1 MTAIPRMTL
10 TTLLALCG
18 CLLSVSVVRA
28 GEIRTLDG
36 NSYSG
41 DIVSFKAYEVQ
52 LRTGE
57 GDKLTTFPLKDVIS
71 VDFAPSARPIT
82 RTPYLRVRLVD
93 GSQLY
98 CLTVGFQNKTMKL
111 LLLSGQS
118 LDVAFDQVHTVVCD
132 AHDTNAL
139 NAFDVLQAESPKQ
152 DVIRVQNREG
162 TGIEPYEGVILGAND
177 VGTRLQFKERGL
189 PDVANLNVARL
200 RAMYFYR
207 TNVGPGEKAIARIS
221 DTFGNTFTATRYVMD
236 GSTCQLT
243 MQSGQDLKLMT
254 STISKFD
261 LTPGKLVYLSDLEPS
276 KVEETPILAELF
288 RFRRDKNLEGG
299 PLSVGRRIYPKGL
312 ALHSR
317 TVLEYDV
324 KGYSSFRT
332 VLGLDD
338 AMAGSAHAIVRI
350 EADDKEVLKTTV
362 SSKDN
367 KPQELNLD
375 MTGVQKLRL
384 IVEYGD
390 DLDLGDHVNF
400 ADARLIK

>member
-1 MTAIPRMTL
+1 MARRAPLSLSRSEMNI
-10 TTLLALCG
+10 TTLVHHDSYTTDDSDNLTCPVRVPAL
-18 CLLSVSVVRA
+18 LVSVVQA

-71 VDFAPSARPIT
+71 VDFAPSARPVT

-200 RAMYFYR
+200 RAMYFLR
-207 TNVGPGEKAIARIS
+207 SNVGPGEKAIARIS

-236 GSTCQLT
+236 GSVCQLT
-243 MQSGQDLKLMT
+243 MQSGQELKLMT

-261 LTPGKLVYLSDLEPS
+261 LTPGKLVYLSDS
-276 KVEETPILAELF
+276 GTNQG
-288 RFRRDKNLEGG
+288 RRD
-299 PLSVGRRIYPKGL
+299 
-312 ALHSR
+312 
-317 TVLEYDV
+317 
-324 KGYSSFRT
+324 
-332 VLGLDD
+332 
-338 AMAGSAHAIVRI
+338 
-350 EADDKEVLKTTV
+350 AD
-362 SSKDN
+362 S
-367 KPQELNLD
+367 
-375 MTGVQKLRL
+375 G
-384 IVEYGD
+384 
-390 DLDLGDHVNF
+390 
-400 ADARLIK
+400 

>member
-1 MTAIPRMTL
+1 MTAKPRMTL
-10 TTLLALCG
+10 TSFLALCG
-18 CLLSVSVVRA
+18 CLLFLSEVRS

-36 NSYSG
+36 NSYTG
-41 DIVSFKAYEVQ
+41 DIISFKANEVQ
-52 LRTGE
+52 LRTSE
-57 GDKLTTFPLKDVIS
+57 GDKVTTFLLKDVITI
-71 VDFAPSARPIT
+71 DFAPSARPVT

-98 CLTVGFQNKTMKL
+98 CLTLGFQNKTMKL
-111 LLLSGQS
+111 MLLSGHAI
-118 LDVAFDQVHTVVCD
+118 DVAFDQVHTVVCD

-152 DVIRVQNREG
+152 DVIRVQNREA
-162 TGIEPYEGVILGAND
+162 TAVEPYEGVIQGAND
-177 VGTRLQFKERGL
+177 VGSRLQFKARGV
-189 PDVANLNVARL
+189 DTVSNLDVARL
-200 RAMYFYR
+200 RAMYFLR
-207 TNVGPGEKAIARIS
+207 SNIGPGEKAIARIS
-221 DTFGNTFTATRYVMD
+221 DTFGNIFTVTRYVMD
-236 GSTCQLT
+236 GSDCTVAL
-243 MQSGQDLKLMT
+243 QSGQELKLMT

-276 KVEETPILAELF
+276 KVEETPILAELY
-288 RFRRDKNLEGG
+288 RFRRDRNLEGG

-317 TVLEYDV
+317 TVIEYDV
-324 KGYSSFRT
+324 KGYSSFRA

-350 EADDKEVLKTTV
+350 EADDKEVLKTAV

-367 KPQELNLD
+367 KPQDLNLP